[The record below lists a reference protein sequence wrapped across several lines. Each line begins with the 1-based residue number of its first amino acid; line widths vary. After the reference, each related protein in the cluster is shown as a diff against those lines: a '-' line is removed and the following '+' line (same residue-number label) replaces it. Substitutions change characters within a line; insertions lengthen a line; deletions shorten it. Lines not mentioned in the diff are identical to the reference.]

1 MEAGGGFAPE
11 GDLRAVDAVDTG
23 TAPGGP
29 ERRGDAAS
37 GEKAELHEALG
48 DVRGEV
54 DPVEDR
60 FLSLSEVEKCG
71 GVSCVRHVQNRR
83 DLKQDLSQ

>member
-1 MEAGGGFAPE
+1 MEAGSGFASE
-11 GDLRAVDAVDTG
+11 GDLGTVDAIDAW

-29 ERRGDAAS
+29 EGRRDAAS
-37 GEKAELHEALG
+37 GEEAELHKALG

-60 FLSLSEVEKCG
+60 FFSLSEVEKCG
-71 GVSCVRHVQNRR
+71 GVSCVRHVQDRR
-83 DLKQDLSQ
+83 DLKQDLSH